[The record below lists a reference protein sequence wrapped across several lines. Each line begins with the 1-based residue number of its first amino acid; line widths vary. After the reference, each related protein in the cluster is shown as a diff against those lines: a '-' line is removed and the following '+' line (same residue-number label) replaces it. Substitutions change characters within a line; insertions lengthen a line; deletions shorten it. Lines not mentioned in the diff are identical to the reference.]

1 MIFNK
6 KSFKARECTL
16 CGRFLTKK
24 DYCQTKSLFFPDGY
38 TPICRSCL
46 SEIVVDQEGD
56 WSIVDLICQWA
67 DVPFRPDDFTKIYKA
82 NPSEAM
88 GLYLDMFSAAEY
100 ERISWKE
107 YFEKWKE
114 AIQEGNEREIHEVF
128 NQKELDDLRARFGS
142 SYAPAELYQLQGFYK
157 GIEESY
163 GFPDVIAEDNAKK
176 MAKISFEIDR
186 AIANREPIDKLIT
199 AYNKLQLQAGFTSD
213 NARDMNSFE
222 SVSELALFYEKIG
235 WEKKFHNNELNDVVD
250 VTMRNIQAYNTRL
263 WNNESTIVDQIEE
276 RVQQKKNIENIEERL
291 EREDE
296 ITFETPTPLD
306 EDDEVEDF
314 EVEI

>member
-1 MIFNK
+1 
-6 KSFKARECTL
+6 
-16 CGRFLTKK
+16 
-24 DYCQTKSLFFPDGY
+24 
-38 TPICRSCL
+38 
-46 SEIVVDQEGD
+46 
-56 WSIVDLICQWA
+56 
-67 DVPFRPDDFTKIYKA
+67 
-82 NPSEAM
+82 M

-128 NQKELDDLRARFGS
+128 NQKELDNLRARFGS
-142 SYAPAELYQLQGFYK
+142 SYALAELYQLQGFYK

-186 AIANREPIDKLIT
+186 AIANGEPIDKLIT

-250 VTMRNIQAYNTRL
+250 VTMKNIQAYNTRL
-263 WNNESTIVDQIEE
+263 WNNESTIVDQVEE
-276 RVQQKKNIENIEERL
+276 RIQQKKNIENIEERL

-296 ITFETPTPLD
+296 VAFESPTPLD

>member
-1 MIFNK
+1 MSVSLGRNILRSGK
-6 KSFKARECTL
+6 RLFKRA
-16 CGRFLTKK
+16 TKEK
-24 DYCQTKSLFFPDGY
+24 
-38 TPICRSCL
+38 
-46 SEIVVDQEGD
+46 
-56 WSIVDLICQWA
+56 
-67 DVPFRPDDFTKIYKA
+67 FTKYLIRKNLMIY
-82 NPSEAM
+82 
-88 GLYLDMFSAAEY
+88 
-100 ERISWKE
+100 
-107 YFEKWKE
+107 
-114 AIQEGNEREIHEVF
+114 V
-128 NQKELDDLRARFGS
+128 RASVVRM
-142 SYAPAELYQLQGFYK
+142 LQQNYTNFK
-157 GIEESY
+157 DSIEESY

-186 AIANREPIDKLIT
+186 AIANGEPIDKLIT

-263 WNNESTIVDQIEE
+263 WNNESTIVDQVEE
-276 RVQQKKNIENIEERL
+276 RIQQKKNIENIEERL

-296 ITFETPTPLD
+296 VAFESPTPLD

>member
-1 MIFNK
+1 
-6 KSFKARECTL
+6 
-16 CGRFLTKK
+16 
-24 DYCQTKSLFFPDGY
+24 
-38 TPICRSCL
+38 
-46 SEIVVDQEGD
+46 
-56 WSIVDLICQWA
+56 
-67 DVPFRPDDFTKIYKA
+67 
-82 NPSEAM
+82 M

-128 NQKELDDLRARFGS
+128 NQKELDGLRARFGS

-186 AIANREPIDKLIT
+186 AIANGEPIDKLIT

-250 VTMRNIQAYNTRL
+250 VTMKNIQAYNTRL
-263 WNNESTIVDQIEE
+263 WNNESTIVDQVEE
-276 RVQQKKNIENIEERL
+276 RIQQKKNIENIEERL
-291 EREDE
+291 AREDE
-296 ITFETPTPLD
+296 VAFESPTPLD
-306 EDDEVEDF
+306 EDDEIEDF

>member
-1 MIFNK
+1 
-6 KSFKARECTL
+6 
-16 CGRFLTKK
+16 
-24 DYCQTKSLFFPDGY
+24 
-38 TPICRSCL
+38 
-46 SEIVVDQEGD
+46 
-56 WSIVDLICQWA
+56 
-67 DVPFRPDDFTKIYKA
+67 
-82 NPSEAM
+82 M

-186 AIANREPIDKLIT
+186 AIANGEPIDKLIT

-250 VTMRNIQAYNTRL
+250 VTMKNIQAYNTRL
-263 WNNESTIVDQIEE
+263 WNNESTIVDQVEE
-276 RVQQKKNIENIEERL
+276 RIQQKKNIENIEERL

-296 ITFETPTPLD
+296 VAFESPTPLD

>member
-1 MIFNK
+1 
-6 KSFKARECTL
+6 
-16 CGRFLTKK
+16 
-24 DYCQTKSLFFPDGY
+24 
-38 TPICRSCL
+38 
-46 SEIVVDQEGD
+46 
-56 WSIVDLICQWA
+56 
-67 DVPFRPDDFTKIYKA
+67 
-82 NPSEAM
+82 M

-114 AIQEGNEREIHEVF
+114 TIQEGNEREIHEVF

-186 AIANREPIDKLIT
+186 AIANGEPIDKLIT

-250 VTMRNIQAYNTRL
+250 VTMKNIQAYNTRL
-263 WNNESTIVDQIEE
+263 WNNESTIVDQVEE
-276 RVQQKKNIENIEERL
+276 RIQQKKNIENIEERL

-296 ITFETPTPLD
+296 VAFESPTPLD